1 MTPRQ
6 IIHDAGCAALS
17 GLSDQQLMSLTGFA
31 TDPQKRNFYRLK
43 DHIMDNHEKR
53 GKRPYT
59 AEECRTIADNYSSQS
74 ISQIAAMLGRS
85 YHSVAIKAQSL
96 GLSKS
101 TNDRAATW
109 RRNTE
114 SWRGTPFSIPATHEG
129 RGRDCDAVPYPGGIK

>member
-17 GLSDQQLMSLTGFA
+17 GLSDRQLMELTGFA

-59 AEECRTIADNYSSQS
+59 PEECKTIVESYSGSS
-74 ISQIAAMLGRS
+74 IAQIAAMLGRS

-96 GLSKS
+96 GLSKT

-109 RRNTE
+109 RRNVE
-114 SWRGTPFSIPATHEG
+114 SWRGTPFTIPATHEG
-129 RGRDCDAVPYPGGIK
+129 RGRNCDAMPYPRGIK